1 MEKQE
6 IESIL
11 LANCYL
17 MQCKFSNPCQNRI
30 EVARRFLIK
39 KIRKALEKKLRFA
52 EGSPIRLY

>member
-30 EVARRFLIK
+30 EVAKRFLMK
-39 KIRKALEKKLRFA
+39 KIRKALEKKLRFS
-52 EGSPIRLY
+52 EESPVRLY